1 MASQPRSAISPML
14 EIEFAELTDVGRVR
28 SHNEDSLG
36 HYAPAS
42 SVDARSHGWLFAV
55 ADGVGGQDRG
65 EVASRM
71 TIDIMMREFSTA
83 APTQSL
89 SSVLTRAAQVANT
102 EVYEAAHG
110 SMATTLVA
118 CALRFDRAV
127 VAHIG
132 DSRCYLLRR
141 GRVQQLTRDHTV
153 ANETGGG
160 PKNVLS
166 KSIGNQMFVAP
177 DVSEHELLA
186 GDLLVL
192 CSDGLHGSV
201 KDQDLVRLAGS
212 SRDLNVVAQK
222 MVDIANERDGG
233 DNVSVQLIRIQEVE
247 RVGMYRGRPYRLR

>member
-1 MASQPRSAISPML
+1 ML
-14 EIEFAELTDVGRVR
+14 EIEFAELSDVGRVR

-42 SVDARSHGWLFAV
+42 SVDARSHGWLFAL

-71 TIDIMMREFSTA
+71 TIDIMTREFASA
-83 APTQSL
+83 APTESH
-89 SSVLTRAAQVANT
+89 SAVMTRAAQVANT
-102 EVYEAAHG
+102 EVYAAAHG

-127 VAHIG
+127 VAHVG
-132 DSRCYLLRR
+132 DSRSYLLRR

-153 ANETGGG
+153 ASETGSG

-166 KSIGNQMFVAP
+166 KSIGVNMFVSP
-177 DVSEHELLA
+177 DVNEHELLS
-186 GDLLVL
+186 GDLLIL
-192 CSDGLHGSV
+192 CSDGLHGPV
-201 KDQDLVRLAGS
+201 KEQDLVRIAGS
-212 SRDLNVVAQK
+212 SRNLNVVAQK
-222 MVDIANERDGG
+222 LVDIANERDGG
-233 DNVSVQLIRIQEVE
+233 DNVSVQLIRILEVE

>member
-1 MASQPRSAISPML
+1 ML

-28 SHNEDSLG
+28 SHNEDSFG

-42 SVDARSHGWLFAV
+42 SVDARSHGWLFAL

-71 TIDIMMREFSTA
+71 TIDTVLREFSTA
-83 APTQSL
+83 APTESH
-89 SSVLTRAAQVANT
+89 SAVLTRAAQVANT
-102 EVYEAAHG
+102 EVYAAGHG

-118 CALRFDRAV
+118 CTLRFDR
-127 VAHIG
+127 VAIAHVG

-141 GRVQQLTRDHTV
+141 GRTQQLTRDHTV
-153 ANETGGG
+153 ANETGSG

-166 KSIGNQMFVAP
+166 KSIGVNMFVAP
-177 DVSEHELLA
+177 EVNEHELLA

-192 CSDGLHGSV
+192 CSDGLHGPV
-201 KDQDLVRLAGS
+201 KEQDLVRVAGT
-212 SRDLNVVAQK
+212 SRNLNVVAQEL
-222 MVDIANERDGG
+222 VDIANERDGS
-233 DNVSVQLIRIQEVE
+233 DNVSVQLIRILEVE